1 MPEKEAPIGVV
12 LYHHAKNLAMGNHP
26 LAKYVPALLLLVDSV
41 LCSLIISYV
50 PCKLERPPPSVQ
62 TDAKIDR
69 RYRDRLGSIYGAD

>member
-50 PCKLERPPPSVQ
+50 PCKLERPPPISPN
-62 TDAKIDR
+62 R
-69 RYRDRLGSIYGAD
+69 C